1 MRIFFQLN
9 AEKFKR
15 INKKIRASFPA
26 YKISIADLPES
37 EVGRLCMTTGGAGPP
52 FSFEKE
58 ESSQA

>member
-26 YKISIADLPES
+26 YKTSIADLPES
-37 EVGRLCMTTGGAGPP
+37 EVGRLCMTIDLI
-52 FSFEKE
+52 
-58 ESSQA
+58 

>member
-26 YKISIADLPES
+26 YKTSIADLPES
-37 EVGRLCMTTGGAGPP
+37 EVGRLCMTTEYGDYICIYKHLIR
-52 FSFEKE
+52 E
-58 ESSQA
+58 